1 MTSPSLLEVRDLAV
15 LVQRPSGPPLPI
27 LHDVGFRIERGETLG
42 IVGESGSGKSLLAL
56 ALIGLLPENARA
68 SGTLR
73 LDGTDLL
80 SLPEAALCR
89 IRGSGIGMVFQEP
102 LTALNPAMTIG
113 RQIGEA
119 LAMARGLGR
128 GAARQEALALLDRVR
143 IPEAAR
149 RIDSYPHELSGGQ
162 RQRVGIAIALAPGPR
177 LLVADEPTTALDVTV
192 QADILDV
199 LAELVAERAM
209 ALILISHDLGVVARA
224 TRQILVLYAG
234 TRFEEGTTPEVLRR
248 PRNPY
253 TRGLLSAVPRR
264 RRSSEERFVTIPG
277 TVPTFDHLPPGCRF
291 ATRCADHIAS
301 CDAGEPAWSIAAD
314 GRGLRCIRPEE
325 GRA

>member
-1 MTSPSLLEVRDLAV
+1 MTPPSLLEVHHLAV
-15 LVQRPSGPPLPI
+15 AVQRPSGPPLPI
-27 LHDVGFRIERGETLG
+27 LQDVGFRVERGETLG

-56 ALIGLLPENARA
+56 ALIGLLPEAARA

-73 LDGTDLL
+73 FDGTDLL
-80 SLPEAALCR
+80 TLPEVGLCR
-89 IRGSGIGMVFQEP
+89 IRGAGIGMVFQEP
-102 LTALNPAMTIG
+102 LTALNPAMTVG

-119 LAMARGLGR
+119 LSIARGLGR

-143 IPEAAR
+143 IAEAAR

-162 RQRVGIAIALAPGPR
+162 RQRVGIAIALAPGPS

-192 QADILDV
+192 QADILDI

-209 ALILISHDLGVVARA
+209 ALVLISHDLGVVARA
-224 TRQILVLYAG
+224 TRRLLVLYAG
-234 TRFEEGTTPEVLRR
+234 TRFEEGATPEVLLR

-253 TRGLLSAVPRR
+253 TRGLLGALPHR
-264 RRSSEERFVTIPG
+264 RRSAGERFVTIPG

-291 ATRCADHIAS
+291 ATRCADRIAA
-301 CDAGEPAWSIAAD
+301 CDAGEPGWSLAAD
-314 GRGLRCIRPEE
+314 GRGLRCIRAQE
-325 GRA
+325 GQI

>member
-1 MTSPSLLEVRDLAV
+1 MVPPPLLEVRDLAV
-15 LVQRPSGPPLPI
+15 AVQRPSGPSLPI
-27 LHDVGFRIERGETLG
+27 LQDVSFHVERGETLG

-56 ALIGLLPENARA
+56 ALIGLLPEAARA

-73 LDGTDLL
+73 FEGTDLL
-80 SLPEAALCR
+80 TLPEAALCQ
-89 IRGSGIGMVFQEP
+89 IRGARIGMVFQEP

-113 RQIGEA
+113 RQIREA
-119 LAMARGLGR
+119 SAVSRGLGR
-128 GAARQEALALLDRVR
+128 RAARQEALALLDRVR

-162 RQRVGIAIALAPGPR
+162 RQRVGIAIALAPGPS

-192 QADILDV
+192 QAEILDL

-224 TRQILVLYAG
+224 TRHILVLYAG
-234 TRFEEGTTPEVLRR
+234 TRFEEGATREVLLR

-253 TRGLLSAVPRR
+253 TRGLLGAVPRR
-264 RRSSEERFVTIPG
+264 RGSAGERFVTIPG

-291 ATRCADHIAS
+291 ATRCADRIAA
-301 CDAGEPAWSIAAD
+301 CDAGEPGWSLAAD
-314 GRGLRCIRPEE
+314 GRGLRCIRAQE
-325 GRA
+325 GQI

>member
-1 MTSPSLLEVRDLAV
+1 MTPPPLLEVRDLAV
-15 LVQRPSGPPLPI
+15 SLKRSSGPSLPI
-27 LHDVGFRIERGETLG
+27 LQDIGFKVARGETLG

-56 ALIGLLPENARA
+56 ALIGLLPEVAHA

-73 LDGTDLL
+73 FDGKDLL
-80 SLPEAALCR
+80 TLPETALCR
-89 IRGSGIGMVFQEP
+89 IRGAGIGMVFQEP

-119 LAMARGLGR
+119 LAVSRGLGR
-128 GAARQEALALLDRVR
+128 RAARQEALALLDRVR
-143 IPEAAR
+143 IAEAAR

-162 RQRVGIAIALAPGPR
+162 RQRVGIAIALAPGPS

-192 QADILDV
+192 QADILDL

-224 TRQILVLYAG
+224 TGRLLVLYAG
-234 TRFEEGTTPEVLRR
+234 TRFEEGATREVLLR

-253 TRGLLSAVPRR
+253 TRGLLGAVPRR
-264 RRSSEERFVTIPG
+264 RQTAAERLVTIPG
-277 TVPTFDHLPPGCRF
+277 TVPAFDALPPGCRF
-291 ATRCADHIAS
+291 ATRCADRIPA
-301 CDAGEPAWSIAAD
+301 CDAGEPVWSIAED
-314 GRGLRCIRPEE
+314 GRGIRCIRAR
-325 GRA
+325 GGQV

>member
-1 MTSPSLLEVRDLAV
+1 MIPPSLLEVRDLAV
-15 LVQRPSGPPLPI
+15 AVQRPSGPFLPI
-27 LHDVGFRIERGETLG
+27 LQDVGFRIERGETLG

-56 ALIGLLPENARA
+56 ALIGLLPENAHA

-73 LDGTDLL
+73 FDGTDLL
-80 SLPEAALCR
+80 TLPEAALCR
-89 IRGSGIGMVFQEP
+89 VRGAGIGMVFQEP
-102 LTALNPAMTIG
+102 LTALNPAMTVG

-119 LAMARGLGR
+119 LAIARGLGR
-128 GAARQEALALLDRVR
+128 RAARQEALALLDRVR

-192 QADILDV
+192 QADILDI

-209 ALILISHDLGVVARA
+209 ALVLISHDLGVVARA
-224 TRQILVLYAG
+224 TRRILVLYAG
-234 TRFEEGTTPEVLRR
+234 TRFEEGTTPEVLLR

-253 TRGLLSAVPRR
+253 TRGLLGAVPRR
-264 RRSSEERFVTIPG
+264 RRSAQERFVTIPG

-291 ATRCADHIAS
+291 ATRCADHIAA
-301 CDAGEPAWSIAAD
+301 CDAGEPVWSIAAD
-314 GRGLRCIRPEE
+314 GRGLRCIRAAGGEV
-325 GRA
+325 